1 MTTTKKSP
9 LPTFPCVPQSRVVP
23 SLVESHKGPCLES
36 EAPAVSSLLQSCGEA
51 EKRESEGK
59 GLVDDG
65 AFNKLKLRVAQATTH
80 T

>member
-1 MTTTKKSP
+1 M
-9 LPTFPCVPQSRVVP
+9 
-23 SLVESHKGPCLES
+23 ES
-36 EAPAVSSLLQSCGEA
+36 EALAVSLLQSCGEA

-65 AFNKLKLRVAQATTH
+65 MFNKLKLRVAQATTH